1 MSQSS
6 KDLAPWR
13 SQLRKGAAE
22 LAVLAVLGRGESYG
36 VEILDA
42 VRARPGLDLSEG
54 TIYPLLSRMQK
65 EGTISGRWVE
75 DPDGSHARKY
85 YQLTG
90 DGKAVLRQMLR
101 EWAEFVRAMNEIV
114 ELPAVDGTVAPR

>member
-85 YQLTG
+85 YQLTD

-101 EWAEFVRAMNEIV
+101 EWAEFVGAMNEIV